1 GVWVG
6 LRGGRAFGPGA
17 AGGFGGGGR
26 GLGGAAGAPRELVAV
41 LSLPVCV
48 GAAMTAG
55 DAIPMLYGPWFG
67 GAVPVMVL
75 LGLCIPP
82 MYLNVMLSQV
92 LVAAKR
98 PMVWT
103 YLMIGATVVNPVV
116 NLFLIR
122 LAQHRW
128 QNGAIGAAASLLVTE
143 LLIVTAGLAIVGRH
157 VMTASTLWRLLRAA
171 TAAALMAGAIHA
183 VSARGFLA

>member
-1 GVWVG
+1 
-6 LRGGRAFGPGA
+6 
-17 AGGFGGGGR
+17 
-26 GLGGAAGAPRELVAV
+26 LGGAVRCWG
-41 LSLPVCV
+41 
-48 GAAMTAG
+48 
-55 DAIPMLYGPWFG
+55 
-67 GAVPVMVL
+67 L

-143 LLIVTAGLAIVGRH
+143 LLIVTAGLAIGGPH
-157 VMTASTLWRLLRAA
+157 AMTASPPWRLLPAPPAA
-171 TAAALMAGAIHA
+171 T
-183 VSARGFLA
+183 